1 VGVGRGALRHEP
13 GRCTWELGELIVD
26 VPPRTE
32 PTGFGTCFEVYLDA
46 AWHIF
51 DARKQ
56 PPPSAPGR
64 RAGRDAVDVGLITS
78 FGPVTLTELDVRVA

>member
-1 VGVGRGALRHEP
+1 LTPLVGCCGGCRAGVIRPGLGPVGHEP

-32 PTGFGTCFEVYLDA
+32 PTGFGAWFEVYLDGA
-46 AWHIF
+46 SHTF

-56 PPPSAPGR
+56 PPPR
-64 RAGRDAVDVGLITS
+64 RPLVVGRDATRSMLG
-78 FGPVTLTELDVRVA
+78 